1 MKKGDVNMLTVII
14 ATLLVIGAE
23 LLIKRYVRG
32 LPNGKKPFT
41 IMGGRIEITESHNK
55 GIIMG
60 VFRKNTRLAKILH
73 SVAALGCILVLIR
86 PVLKSA
92 SALFRIGSGLVIGGG
107 LSNLADR
114 LINGYVT
121 DYFRFCRAKWKRF
134 GRIVF
139 NLADMCVFLG
149 AALVL
154 VFSDKK

>member
-1 MKKGDVNMLTVII
+1 MLTVII
-14 ATLLVIGAE
+14 AALLVMGAE
-23 LLIKRYVRG
+23 LLIKRYVSG
-32 LPNGKKPFT
+32 LPDFKKPFR
-41 IMGGRIEITESHNK
+41 IMGGHVEITESHNK

-60 VFRKNTRLAKILH
+60 AFRKNTRAAKILH
-73 SVAALGCILVLIR
+73 SAAALGCIIVLVR
-86 PVLKSA
+86 PVIKSA
-92 SALFRIGSGLVIGGG
+92 SALFKIGAGLVIGGG